1 MISCSEFNAKEGV
14 TLKPFQNLEK
24 IEDCLTRELESL
36 EAKRLELRKKYFMRI
51 QRRRA
56 FERSVSSES
65 SVKPNGFQE
74 RYLASPSAEE
84 FRKGS
89 RQVAEEFFKRQ
100 EEIHAKFSARLAH
113 HREQL
118 AKMSERIESSIEESS
133 GSESSIDESSGSNV
147 FTMDPSSLPI
157 ITENVSLNEELDDDF
172 LFIND
177 SEC

>member
-1 MISCSEFNAKEGV
+1 MIFHVLMISCSEFNVKEGV
-14 TLKPFQNLEK
+14 TLKPF
-24 IEDCLTRELESL
+24 EDCLTRELESL

-84 FRKGS
+84 FRKRN
-89 RQVAEEFFKRQ
+89 RQITEEFFKRQ
-100 EEIHAKFSARLAH
+100 GEIHAKFSARLAY

-118 AKMSERIESSIEESS
+118 AKMSERIESSINESS
-133 GSESSIDESSGSNV
+133 GSESLIDESSGSNV
-147 FTMDPSSLPI
+147 FTVDPLSLPN
-157 ITENVSLNEELDDDF
+157 ITENVFSDEELDDDF
-172 LFIND
+172 LLIND